1 MLKKKLVHAPI
12 LIVPYFIKP
21 FILDVDWS
29 TKGVG
34 AVLSQRT
41 RRNEQLSICEQKVL
55 ICPK

>member
-12 LIVPYFIKP
+12 LIVPYFTKP